1 MSKQRTKAKEML
13 RVEMHKA
20 IRGVGLESGMGFGD
34 VIEVLREVEDD
45 LISALWK
52 KLEVDVDDGGEV
64 D

>member
-1 MSKQRTKAKEML
+1 MKQRTKVKEML

-20 IRGVGLESGMGFGD
+20 IRGVGLESGMGLGD

-45 LISALWK
+45 LISALER
-52 KLEVDVDDGGEV
+52 KLEEDDDGGVV

>member
-1 MSKQRTKAKEML
+1 MSKPRTKAKEML

-20 IRGVGLESGMGFGD
+20 IRGVGLESGMGLGD

-52 KLEVDVDDGGEV
+52 KLEVDGDDGGEV